1 MHTLTRKLLT
11 KFKLM
16 FFASL
21 FVFSHTSSAEVNG
34 WNLYD
39 LTYYYGNGGTFID
52 VGSNKWIERN
62 QDGEFHFDEINRDE
76 WSVYLKRGSMV
87 LALDMWT
94 KTIQWERTSGNW
106 VTLYNI
112 HQANV
117 MNGSYS
123 SDNVV
128 TLYQHNNYQGY
139 AVNLPEGNFKLKDLQ
154 RRGMRNDDISSLRIP
169 AGYEVTLYE
178 HDNFQR
184 PITFFGIIVGGG
196 WELTLNTSTN
206 LPHNNDETSS
216 VRVRRVA
223 DDSSWWLDCDGFYG
237 YFEMIFSDYP
247 ISSECD

>member
-1 MHTLTRKLLT
+1 MHTHLLNISFKAKLL
-11 KFKLM
+11 LVV
-16 FFASL
+16 SL
-21 FVFSHTSSAEVNG
+21 LIYSQTNHAEVNG

-52 VGSNKWIERN
+52 VGENKWVERN

-76 WSVYLKRGSMV
+76 WSVYLRRGSMV

-117 MNGSYS
+117 MNSNYR

-139 AVNLPEGNFKLKDLQ
+139 AVNLPEGNFTLEDLQ
-154 RRGMRNDDISSLRIP
+154 RRGMRNDDISSVRVP
-169 AGYEVTLYE
+169 NGYRVTLYE
-178 HDNFQR
+178 HDGFQEPVR
-184 PITFFGIIVGGG
+184 FFGIIVSGG
-196 WELTLNTSTN
+196 WSLTLNTSTN
-206 LPHNNDETSS
+206 LPHNNDQTSS
-216 VRVRRVA
+216 VRVERISE
-223 DDSSWWLDCDGFYG
+223 DSNWWLDCDGFYG